1 VLQHYLLTL
10 YRALTRRRLYAVL
23 NIMGLAVG
31 VAVFLVLFLDVRYE
45 TSFDRWVPQADNT
58 YRLDETLMRPGLAP
72 RPSAK
77 TTSVSAPL
85 LKADYPQIT
94 GYTRLI
100 WMDETLTRGLT
111 TDQEDVR
118 YVDPDFFQVLAL
130 PLAKG
135 DVATALSQPDNVV
148 ITETLA
154 RKYFG
159 TTNVVGQSL
168 DLTEGRTVAHVRVS
182 AVLRDLPPNTHLKLG
197 VLKVITPAFENRNDA
212 FTDWNSQLGSTYLRF
227 RNRADAQAV
236 AADLANF
243 IARRAKGSEDT
254 KLGQHPNDM
263 LQLRLTPLPAIHF
276 QAAITTADFQPN
288 VDKRIIDSLAVV
300 AVLTLAIAILNYV
313 NLATAQSALRAKE
326 VAVRKALGATQRAL
340 MIQFLAEALITAFV
354 SVLVGLAITELTL
367 PLVNAAGGS
376 NLALTY
382 WGADGILPVLLIA
395 TLAIGLAAGFY
406 PALLLSSYQ
415 PARVLA
421 SSKLPGGGKL
431 GGQIRNGLVVF
442 QFAAAIT
449 LTICTLVLSAQ
460 AKFVQNADRG
470 FRHEGLIM
478 IDSLGLRDLNDKQ
491 PLVLDALRQV
501 PGVTAVS
508 STDREPVSKTFNFAK
523 VSIPGRPGPD
533 LNVSMELTTAGYFK
547 TLGGELVAGRDFD
560 RAHRSDDASPALGT
574 ETTNTLP
581 FDVIL
586 NETAVKTLG
595 FGSPQSALG
604 RSFSVFGHVVTV
616 VGAARNIR
624 FMSPHDPVPPLIYL
638 YFDDRVFDGI
648 AAVRYDGADA
658 QTMMARLTGAWRH
671 IAPGEPF
678 VARTA
683 DDRLS
688 AYYLPDQQR
697 GRMFTIGA
705 VLAVL
710 IGCIGLYGLA
720 SFNTAR
726 RVREI
731 GIRKTLG
738 ASTRDILQLLIS
750 QFLRPVVIAN
760 LIAWPLAWLAMSN
773 WLASFDQR
781 IGLSP
786 LYFISATALT
796 LLIALATVGGQAFAV
811 ARAEPAQALRHE

>member
-1 VLQHYLLTL
+1 
-10 YRALTRRRLYAVL
+10 
-23 NIMGLAVG
+23 
-31 VAVFLVLFLDVRYE
+31 
-45 TSFDRWVPQADNT
+45 
-58 YRLDETLMRPGLAP
+58 
-72 RPSAK
+72 
-77 TTSVSAPL
+77 
-85 LKADYPQIT
+85 
-94 GYTRLI
+94 
-100 WMDETLTRGLT
+100 
-111 TDQEDVR
+111 
-118 YVDPDFFQVLAL
+118 
-130 PLAKG
+130 
-135 DVATALSQPDNVV
+135 
-148 ITETLA
+148 
-154 RKYFG
+154 
-159 TTNVVGQSL
+159 
-168 DLTEGRTVAHVRVS
+168 
-182 AVLRDLPPNTHLKLG
+182 
-197 VLKVITPAFENRNDA
+197 
-212 FTDWNSQLGSTYLRF
+212 
-227 RNRADAQAV
+227 
-236 AADLANF
+236 
-243 IARRAKGSEDT
+243 
-254 KLGQHPNDM
+254 
-263 LQLRLTPLPAIHF
+263 
-276 QAAITTADFQPN
+276 
-288 VDKRIIDSLAVV
+288 
-300 AVLTLAIAILNYV
+300 
-313 NLATAQSALRAKE
+313 
-326 VAVRKALGATQRAL
+326 
-340 MIQFLAEALITAFV
+340 MIQFLVEALITAFV

-376 NLALTY
+376 DLALTY
-382 WGADGILPVLLIA
+382 WGANGILPVLLLA

-421 SSKLPGGGKL
+421 SSKLPGGGRL

-470 FRHEGLIM
+470 FQHDGLIL
-478 IDSLGLRDLNDKQ
+478 IDSLGLDDLKDKQ
-491 PLVLDALRQV
+491 PLILDALRAV
-501 PGVTAVS
+501 PGVTAVT
-508 STDREPVSKTFNFAK
+508 STDREPVSKTFNLAK
-523 VSIPGRPGPD
+523 ISLPGRPGPD
-533 LNVSMELTTAGYFK
+533 LTVSMEFTTAGYFK
-547 TLGGELVAGRDFD
+547 TLGGQLVAGRDFD
-560 RAHRSDDASPALGT
+560 KAHHADDASLALGT
-574 ETTNTLP
+574 DAANTVP

-586 NETAVKTLG
+586 NQTAVKTLG
-595 FGSPQSALG
+595 FGTPHSALG

-616 VGAARNIR
+616 VGVARNIR

-638 YFDDRVFDGI
+638 YMNDRIFGGI
-648 AAVRYDGADA
+648 ADIRYEGVDA
-658 QTMMARLTGAWRH
+658 RTMMARLNSAWRH

-705 VLAVL
+705 VLAVF

-750 QFLRPVVIAN
+750 QFLRPVAVAN
-760 LIAWPLAWLAMSN
+760 LIAWPLAFLAMTN

-796 LLIALATVGGQAFAV
+796 LLIALATVGGQAFSV
-811 ARAEPAQALRHE
+811 ACAEPAQALRHE

>member
-10 YRALTRRRLYAVL
+10 YRALTRHRLYAVL
-23 NIMGLAVG
+23 NVLGLAVG

-45 TSFDRWVPQADNT
+45 TSFDRWIPQADNT

-72 RPSAK
+72 RDSAK

-100 WMDETLTRGLT
+100 WMDDTVSRGLT
-111 TDQEDVR
+111 TDQEDLR

-130 PLAKG
+130 PLARG
-135 DVATALSQPDNVV
+135 DAATALSQPDNVV

-168 DLTEGRTVAHVRVS
+168 DLTEDRTVGHVRIS
-182 AVLRDLPPNTHLKLG
+182 AVLRDLPPNTHLKIGL
-197 VLKVITPAFENRNDA
+197 LKVITPAFENRNDT
-212 FTDWNSQLGSTYLRF
+212 FTNWNSQLGSTYLRF

-236 AADLANF
+236 GADLANF
-243 IARRAKGSEDT
+243 IARRARGGEDV
-254 KLGQHPNDM
+254 KLGQHPND
-263 LQLRLTPLPAIHF
+263 LLKLRLISLPSIHF

-288 VDKRIIDSLAVV
+288 VDRRIIVSLAVV

-326 VAVRKALGATQRAL
+326 VAVRKALGATRRAL
-340 MIQFLAEALITAFV
+340 MIQFLAEALVTAFV
-354 SVLVGLAITELTL
+354 SVLVGLAITELAL
-367 PLVNAAGGS
+367 PGVNAAGGS

-382 WGADGILPVLLIA
+382 WGADGILPILLIA
-395 TLAIGLAAGFY
+395 TVVIGLAAGFY

-431 GGQIRNGLVVF
+431 GARIRNGLVVF

-460 AKFVQNADRG
+460 ARFVQNADRG
-470 FRHEGLIM
+470 FRHEGLIL
-478 IDSLGLRDLNDKQ
+478 IDSLGLESLIQKQ
-491 PLVLDALRQV
+491 PLILDGLRQV

-508 STDREPVSKTFNFAK
+508 ASDREPVAKTFNYAP
-523 VSIPGRPGPD
+523 VSLPGRPGPD
-533 LNVSMELTTAGYFK
+533 LVVSMEFIGAGYFK
-547 TLGGELVAGRDFD
+547 TLGGALVAGRAFD
-560 RAHRSDDASPALGT
+560 RAHRADDATPALGPDT
-574 ETTNTLP
+574 PNGLP
-581 FDVIL
+581 FNIVI

-595 FGSPQSALG
+595 LGSPQSAVG
-604 RSFSVFGHVVTV
+604 RSFTFLRRVVTV
-616 VGAARNIR
+616 VGVARNIR
-624 FMSPHDPVPPLIYL
+624 FMSPHDPVPPLVYIYL
-638 YFDDRVFDGI
+638 DDHIGGAV
-648 AAVRYDGADA
+648 AYVRYEGAGA
-658 QTMMARLTGAWRH
+658 QTMMGRLAMAWRH
-671 IAPGEPF
+671 IAPDQPF

-705 VLAVL
+705 VLAVA

-738 ASTRDILQLLIS
+738 ASTRDILQLLVG
-750 QFLRPVVIAN
+750 QFLRPVVVAN

-781 IGLSP
+781 VTLSP
-786 LYFISATALT
+786 LYFLSATALT
-796 LLIALATVGGQAFAV
+796 LLIALVTVGGQAFAV